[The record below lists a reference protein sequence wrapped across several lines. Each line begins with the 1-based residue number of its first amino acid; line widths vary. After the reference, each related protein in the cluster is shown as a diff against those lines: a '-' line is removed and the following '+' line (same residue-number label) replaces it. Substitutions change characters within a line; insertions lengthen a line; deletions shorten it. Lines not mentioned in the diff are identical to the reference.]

1 MRSWSGSRSCSTNTS
16 GRTSR
21 HRFLN
26 KAGETDGPRNV
37 ARVLGDSL
45 SVFECRATRHLSIY
59 QQRGLTEFRRQLP
72 GEVHAGYQAAFP
84 NICLV
89 KVAAAEAEVRDDEL
103 AFEVR
108 HQKQSE
114 DQGIEVP
121 QLRPIDPREDL
132 RVRIER
138 EVCRVTENTTEDG
151 RH

>member
-59 QQRGLTEFRRQLP
+59 QQRGLTEFRRQLSQCSSALP
-72 GEVHAGYQAAFP
+72 SGRPSSSQ
-84 NICLV
+84 IC
-89 KVAAAEAEVRDDEL
+89 
-103 AFEVR
+103 
-108 HQKQSE
+108 
-114 DQGIEVP
+114 
-121 QLRPIDPREDL
+121 
-132 RVRIER
+132 
-138 EVCRVTENTTEDG
+138 
-151 RH
+151 